1 MKKIKKLFALLMAF
15 CMVTFS
21 FAGCSMVMDGSTGG
35 EGEKGIVDDLLN
47 SLVGSLAEGD
57 GYSDGG
63 SGSIFGGNTSGG
75 GSDIVSTIFSMLMG
89 SESSWASDSSV
100 ANTGWG
106 FDSASSY
113 GFGSAGTG
121 SVGTSYADLSDV
133 GSGSGKATVLVYMIG
148 SNLESQ
154 GGCGTADIMEMIK
167 ADLNDN
173 VNVIIQAGGAKKWK
187 NNIVKADKLGVYKVE
202 NGTIVEVSS
211 KPKTSMVNKANLEEF
226 ISWGVKNYPADSY
239 SLVFWNH
246 GGGTLAGFGMDELFK
261 GDLSIGDIAS
271 AIKNTGAHFK
281 FVGFDACLMGTVET
295 AFALS
300 PYADYLVAAEEEE
313 PGAGW
318 YYTNWLS
325 ALAKNPKIGM
335 DKLGTIIVDD
345 FVADNNKYGDN
356 VTLSVMDLSKIPSL
370 YKSLVNLC
378 ASCDKE
384 LRKGNTN
391 TISNARSKSKAFGGG
406 NYDQIDIIDFCKRC
420 GIEGASQVIDSVNQA
435 LVYHKT
441 NMSNTNGIAMYFPYK
456 QKAYYSTMK
465 SMMNSFGMNDGNYTG
480 FFNDFMSV
488 LSGHSLSS
496 RAMNPMEIA
505 TGFSD
510 EKEDFSAED
519 WYDSELVSGLEEGES
534 LELNENG
541 EVVAEWVDD
550 NYAICL
556 SAEDYNN
563 VSYIETVAYLED
575 GEGYIDLGADDIFQI
590 QEYTDGSADLIIS
603 FDNSWIALNGQIV
616 PYYATGSGE
625 MKNGQSFS
633 EGEIYAILTDGESG
647 EQKDIVI
654 NVFWN
659 NDTGDVSVL
668 GYRDRVEEGS
678 QAARKLF
685 RFKDGDRIQPL
696 CDYYTL
702 DGNYED
708 EYLFGDEI
716 VVNGEVTVSY
726 EDLGENPVDVGIHF
740 IDIYDTDYWSELIKF
755 E

>member
-1 MKKIKKLFALLMAF
+1 
-15 CMVTFS
+15 
-21 FAGCSMVMDGSTGG
+21 
-35 EGEKGIVDDLLN
+35 
-47 SLVGSLAEGD
+47 
-57 GYSDGG
+57 
-63 SGSIFGGNTSGG
+63 
-75 GSDIVSTIFSMLMG
+75 
-89 SESSWASDSSV
+89 
-100 ANTGWG
+100 
-106 FDSASSY
+106 
-113 GFGSAGTG
+113 
-121 SVGTSYADLSDV
+121 
-133 GSGSGKATVLVYMIG
+133 
-148 SNLESQ
+148 
-154 GGCGTADIMEMIK
+154 
-167 ADLNDN
+167 
-173 VNVIIQAGGAKKWK
+173 
-187 NNIVKADKLGVYKVE
+187 
-202 NGTIVEVSS
+202 
-211 KPKTSMVNKANLEEF
+211 
-226 ISWGVKNYPADSY
+226 
-239 SLVFWNH
+239 
-246 GGGTLAGFGMDELFK
+246 
-261 GDLSIGDIAS
+261 
-271 AIKNTGAHFK
+271 
-281 FVGFDACLMGTVET
+281 
-295 AFALS
+295 
-300 PYADYLVAAEEEE
+300 
-313 PGAGW
+313 
-318 YYTNWLS
+318 
-325 ALAKNPKIGM
+325 
-335 DKLGTIIVDD
+335 
-345 FVADNNKYGDN
+345 
-356 VTLSVMDLSKIPSL
+356 
-370 YKSLVNLC
+370 
-378 ASCDKE
+378 
-384 LRKGNTN
+384 
-391 TISNARSKSKAFGGG
+391 
-406 NYDQIDIIDFCKRC
+406 
-420 GIEGASQVIDSVNQA
+420 
-435 LVYHKT
+435 
-441 NMSNTNGIAMYFPYK
+441 MSNTNGIAMYFPYK

-465 SMMNSFGMNDGNYTG
+465 SMMNGFGMNDGNYTG

-685 RFKDGDRIQPL
+685 RFKDGDRIK
-696 CDYYTL
+696 D
-702 DGNYED
+702 
-708 EYLFGDEI
+708 F
-716 VVNGEVTVSY
+716 V
-726 EDLGENPVDVGIHF
+726 
-740 IDIYDTDYWSELIKF
+740 
-755 E
+755 